1 MDLKQLQT
9 AAKNHTILY
18 AEDNEALRLNATK
31 LLNKFFSTVYSVSDG
46 QEALESFKKNPT
58 DILITDIKMPNM
70 DGLELATH
78 IKTIA
83 PQVKTIVMSAFD
95 EKEFLHEAIKIGV
108 FRYLTKPVNVTALSE
123 VLYEALL
130 SIRDEY
136 RSKIFQTH
144 LESVFNYQ
152 SSMVLMLKNDKPII
166 ANKMF
171 LEFFELESVEEF
183 NAKYKNLGVLFLE
196 HDGFLYEHD
205 DVKWFDVVTHND
217 KKLFHV
223 KLQNLSGEIKHLIIK
238 YQSVPHKESYGILSF
253 DDVTELNL
261 LKLFDRNQTQ
271 SDNDGQDMKAMFDLL
286 EVIQRNSAK
295 IAVHNYYK
303 GLSITNDGIIVKIEN
318 EVLTIKTNFLQQKA
332 IQFEKKVYIVSDA
345 LPHTLE
351 CSEVLKIEFDTQSV
365 SLKNLKFVL
374 TSPVK
379 RKTIRVIPEE
389 NHTVSLFIREN
400 KFYGDVIIEDI
411 SLDAI
416 KLKLNALPAGIEKG
430 DEVNLD
436 IVVELDKR
444 PLIINTK
451 AKMFRKS
458 ESRHSFSLVFLFN
471 DSKKSELVKYITKR
485 QMAMIREF
493 KGLQNG

>member
-1 MDLKQLQT
+1 
-9 AAKNHTILY
+9 
-18 AEDNEALRLNATK
+18 
-31 LLNKFFSTVYSVSDG
+31 
-46 QEALESFKKNPT
+46 
-58 DILITDIKMPNM
+58 
-70 DGLELATH
+70 
-78 IKTIA
+78 
-83 PQVKTIVMSAFD
+83 
-95 EKEFLHEAIKIGV
+95 
-108 FRYLTKPVNVTALSE
+108 
-123 VLYEALL
+123 
-130 SIRDEY
+130 
-136 RSKIFQTH
+136 
-144 LESVFNYQ
+144 
-152 SSMVLMLKNDKPII
+152 
-166 ANKMF
+166 
-171 LEFFELESVEEF
+171 
-183 NAKYKNLGVLFLE
+183 
-196 HDGFLYEHD
+196 
-205 DVKWFDVVTHND
+205 
-217 KKLFHV
+217 
-223 KLQNLSGEIKHLIIK
+223 
-238 YQSVPHKESYGILSF
+238 
-253 DDVTELNL
+253 
-261 LKLFDRNQTQ
+261 
-271 SDNDGQDMKAMFDLL
+271 MKAMFDLL

-318 EVLTIKTNFLQQKA
+318 EILTIKTNFLQQKA

-400 KFYGDVIIEDI
+400 KFYGDVAIEDI

-471 DSKKSELVKYITKR
+471 DSKRSELVKYITKR